1 MIVTLN
7 DTIYDVTIIESS
19 SGPILT
25 AVRYN
30 NDKSSYY
37 SIPIS
42 SIIEWMITELD
53 NAGNN

>member
-7 DTIYDVTIIESS
+7 DTIYDVTIVESS